1 MFSRLKIFLIISLN
15 TFAQDKKWSL
25 IILGSID
32 ANKQHAE
39 QMINTTYYQS
49 LKTKIERQSLFSDGS
64 SLGINIGYKINRFE
78 ILTGFEYVRQ
88 TNKDSIHLYNYGT
101 NYISYN
107 AEIHHYYA
115 IPILFKYN
123 ILKEKFNLYSFLGAD
138 YKHFLGLETTN
149 TEFRKHHCYIR
160 FGVGTDIPISEK
172 ISFLIESNFSFSLN
186 NLYINNPNN
195 GFKYYPYSIEDQ
207 IFRCLED

>member
-1 MFSRLKIFLIISLN
+1 MKKLFSLIAIFLIVSLN

-49 LKTKIERQSLFSDGS
+49 LKKEIDRQSLFSDGS

-88 TNKDSIHLYNYGT
+88 TNKDSMHISAHGT

-107 AEIHHYYA
+107 AETYHYYA
-115 IPILFKYN
+115 I
-123 ILKEKFNLYSFLGAD
+123 SW
-138 YKHFLGLETTN
+138 
-149 TEFRKHHCYIR
+149 
-160 FGVGTDIPISEK
+160 
-172 ISFLIESNFSFSLN
+172 
-186 NLYINNPNN
+186 
-195 GFKYYPYSIEDQ
+195 
-207 IFRCLED
+207 